1 MLRNETRGG
10 LWQRCFVEKVD
21 ERLLWLF
28 FLFFG
33 RRLLVLIES
42 DLRRFDLKEGRMLL
56 FALSLA
62 VLTII
67 VFVRIRVA
75 IL

>member
-10 LWQRCFVEKVD
+10 LWQWCFVEKVD

>member
-28 FLFFG
+28 FFFSG

-42 DLRRFDLKEGRMLL
+42 DLRRFYLKEGRMLL